1 MAHMLLHMSTLKVSL
16 DAEQDRFVEEQIRLG
31 VYADGESMLRA
42 ALDRLRDDEAA
53 RDARY
58 RTKVQERLDDLA
70 AGRSVVVDDVKGWL
84 EGLVRRRS

>member
-31 VYADGESMLRA
+31 AYADGESMLRA
-42 ALDRLRDDEAA
+42 AFDRLRDDEAA

-58 RTKVQERLDDLA
+58 RAKVQEGLDDLA
-70 AGRSVVVDDVKGWL
+70 AGRSVVVDDVKVWL
-84 EGLVRRRS
+84 ERLVRRRS